1 MRRPALGAFM
11 TVQEVLALLTQ
22 EKSNAFKNNAP
33 PPFIQGIEHAIA
45 MIRIKIREE
54 VQDERVN

>member
-1 MRRPALGAFM
+1 MRRPAIGAIM

-33 PPFIQGIEHAIA
+33 PPFVHGIEHAIA

-54 VQDERVN
+54 AGNDKH